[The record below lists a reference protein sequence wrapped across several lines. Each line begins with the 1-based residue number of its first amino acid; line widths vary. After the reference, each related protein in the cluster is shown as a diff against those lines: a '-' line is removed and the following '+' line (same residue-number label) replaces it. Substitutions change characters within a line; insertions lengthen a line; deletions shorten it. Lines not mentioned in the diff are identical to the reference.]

1 MEAAS
6 ERGREMAE
14 IANMLVAA
22 GKSGD
27 VNAIVQKVGEAEN
40 SAKLALIR
48 ALARRLC
55 DGAYESTP
63 ARLRLP
69 PDMTFREFGGAWAD
83 GELHKIWP
91 DHIDIKRSAADDLWR
106 MKKHIFPTIGHIP
119 VRDITLDH
127 VDDVMSRL
135 PRTLSKA
142 TRRHVAQIIV
152 RLMRLAAYPTR
163 LRASSPIPTGW
174 LPKLGKKKK
183 KQYPIL
189 WASEDLALLRERSIP
204 LERRL
209 TFGILHR
216 EGLRRGDLAC
226 LRWRQLDLDNG
237 TMRIES
243 DKTNHSRMFVLN
255 VGVTAALRRYK
266 QLKGPTGENEL
277 VLVNARG
284 KLPDMD
290 HLAAL
295 LRKDLQKVGVSRSE
309 LFEAHGNWGRLNAHT
324 LRHSFVTRSLARGVP
339 EDAVRQRTGHI
350 SNELRRYREAAQSL
364 AELHLDDL
372 VPLDQAI
379 PELAGV
385 GQKVGQTLAHVEKR
399 VEIFAQKIDDKS
411 RLLN

>member
-1 MEAAS
+1 MEGAT
-6 ERGREMAE
+6 ERANEMAE

-40 SAKLALIR
+40 SAKLAVVR
-48 ALARRLC
+48 TLARQLC
-55 DGAYESTP
+55 AGAYEGTP
-63 ARLRLP
+63 TRLRLP
-69 PDMTFREFGGAWAD
+69 PDMTLREFGGAWAD
-83 GELHKIWP
+83 GELNRIWP

-106 MKKHIFPTIGHIP
+106 MKKHIFPAIGHLP

-163 LRASSPIPTGW
+163 LRPSSPIPTGW

-183 KQYPIL
+183 QYPIL
-189 WASEDLALLRERSIP
+189 WAGEDLALLREQSIP

-209 TFGILHR
+209 AYGILHR
-216 EGLRRGDLAC
+216 EGLRRGDVAG
-226 LRWRQLDLDNG
+226 LRWRQLDLENG

-243 DKTNHSRMFVLN
+243 DKTDHARMFALN
-255 VGVTAALRRYK
+255 AGVAAALRRYK
-266 QLKGPTGENEL
+266 ELKGAVGQNDL
-277 VLVNARG
+277 VLTNVRG

-295 LRKDLQKVGVSRSE
+295 LRSDLQKSGIARNE
-309 LFEAHGNWGRLNAHT
+309 LFEAHGNWGRLNAHV
-324 LRHSFVTRSLARGVP
+324 LRHSYVTRSLARGVP
-339 EDAVRQRTGHI
+339 EDAVRQRTGHV

-364 AELHLDDL
+364 AELHPDDL
-372 VPLDQAI
+372 VSLVDAI
-379 PELAGV
+379 PELGGV

-399 VEIFAQKIDDKS
+399 VEIFAPKIDEKS